1 MVARTSV
8 INLSGDHEET
18 VERLAKHLG
27 RNKLRRKLFNTVY
40 GPGILPRSKKQ
51 IMKSAGIPPR
61 NAQQAQNQIDHLAT
75 HHLIVREENNGSVED
90 RSRYLYRKDESIR
103 AIRKELIKSVRT
115 IKRQA
120 LKKKKRLNV
129 LYLTA
134 DTDRNHRLRV
144 DAEMRKVKEAIRG
157 SEYRDN
163 ITVDYSPAAGL
174 KTLQDGLND
183 HRPQIIHFSGHGN
196 AGGIAMDNGKVGK
209 PAGESLSF
217 SLLAKA
223 LAATDSP
230 PSVVV
235 LNSCNS
241 SGARNALLKQGLIVV
256 SMKTSIS
263 DLAAITFAPRFYA
276 AIASG
281 QSIKSA
287 FGQGKVAVENAS
299 ISEAA
304 GLRSLHSVRKERIG
318 IAQISASQFLTM
330 RLLVFA
336 RAAVPQVSGTV
347 EFTRVTAHC
356 LS

>member
-27 RNKLRRKLFNTVY
+27 KNKLRRKLFNTVY
-40 GPGILPRSKKQ
+40 GPARLPRSKKQ
-51 IMKSAGIPPR
+51 IMKSAAIPAQ

-75 HHLIVREENNGSVED
+75 HHLIVREENDGSVSD
-90 RSRYLYRKDESIR
+90 GSRYLYRKDDSIR
-103 AIRKELIKSVRT
+103 AIRKELIKYADDRKARDSLPTKRRPATTIINSVRT

-144 DAEMRKVKEAIRG
+144 DAEMSRVKEAIRG

-163 ITVDYSPAAGL
+163 ITIDYAPAARL
-174 KTLQDGLND
+174 KTLQDGLNN

-196 AGGIAMDNGKVGK
+196 ASGIAMDNGKIRN
-209 PAGESLSF
+209 PASDSLSF

-230 PSVVV
+230 PTVVV

-241 SGARNALLKQGLIVV
+241 SGARNVLLKQGLIVV

-263 DLAAITFAPRFYA
+263 DLAAISFAPRFYA

-281 QSIKSA
+281 QSIKAA
-287 FGQGKVAVENAS
+287 FGQGQVAVENAS
-299 ISEAA
+299 ISEADTPELFCPDNINPA
-304 GLRSLHSVRKERIG
+304 KVIL
-318 IAQISASQFLTM
+318 A
-330 RLLVFA
+330 
-336 RAAVPQVSGTV
+336 
-347 EFTRVTAHC
+347 
-356 LS
+356 

>member
-1 MVARTSV
+1 MAARTSM
-8 INLSGDHEET
+8 INMSADHEEL
-18 VERLAKHLG
+18 VERLSKRLG
-27 RNKLRRKLFNTVY
+27 TDKLRRKLFNTVY
-40 GPGILPRSKKQ
+40 GRGRVPRSLKQ
-51 IMKSAGIPPR
+51 IMTDADIKFQHR
-61 NAQQAQNQIDHLAT
+61 QQAQNQIDHLAKY
-75 HHLIVREENNGSVED
+75 HLIVRQDNDGSVKD
-90 RSRYLYRKDESIR
+90 GSRYLYLKDDHVRALRDEIIR
-103 AIRKELIKSVRT
+103 CADNPKLAKRLATKRRPEVTTIKSVRAV
-115 IKRQA
+115 KRQI

-144 DAEMRKVKEAIRG
+144 DAEMSRVKEAIRG

-163 ITVDYSPAAGL
+163 ITVDYAPAAKL

-196 AGGIAMDNGKVGK
+196 MAGIAMDNGKIVN
-209 PAGESLSF
+209 PASEPLSF

-223 LAATDSP
+223 LAATDNP

-235 LNSCNS
+235 LNSCHS
-241 SGARNALLKQGLIVV
+241 SGARKVLLKQGLIVV

-281 QSIKSA
+281 QSVKSA

-299 ISEAA
+299 ITEADTPELFWPDDVNPA
-304 GLRSLHSVRKERIG
+304 KVIL
-318 IAQISASQFLTM
+318 A
-330 RLLVFA
+330 
-336 RAAVPQVSGTV
+336 
-347 EFTRVTAHC
+347 
-356 LS
+356 

>member
-1 MVARTSV
+1 MVARTSI

-18 VERLAKHLG
+18 VERLAKRLG
-27 RNKLRRKLFNTVY
+27 RNKLRRKLVNTVY

-51 IMKSAGIPPR
+51 IMKAAGISMR
-61 NAQQAQNQIDHLAT
+61 NDQQAQNQIDHLAT
-75 HHLIVREENNGSVED
+75 HHLIVREENNRSVED

-103 AIRKELIKSVRT
+103 AIRKELIKYADDRKARDRLPTKRRPAGTSAITVRT

-134 DTDRNHRLRV
+134 DTDRAHRLRV

-163 ITVDYSPAAGL
+163 ITVEYSPAAGL

-196 AGGIAMDNGKVGK
+196 AGGIAMDKGKVRR
-209 PAGESLSF
+209 PIGESLSF
-217 SLLAKA
+217 PLLAKA

-235 LNSCNS
+235 LNSCHS
-241 SGARNALLKQGLIVV
+241 SGARNALVKQGLIVV

-287 FGQGKVAVENAS
+287 FEQGKVAVENAS
-299 ISEAA
+299 INEADTPELFCPDDINPTKVILA
-304 GLRSLHSVRKERIG
+304 
-318 IAQISASQFLTM
+318 
-330 RLLVFA
+330 
-336 RAAVPQVSGTV
+336 
-347 EFTRVTAHC
+347 
-356 LS
+356 

>member
-1 MVARTSV
+1 MAARTSV
-8 INLSGDHEET
+8 INMSGDHEEI
-18 VERLAKHLG
+18 VERLSKRLG
-27 RNKLRRKLFNTVY
+27 TDKLRRKLFNSVY
-40 GPGILPRSKKQ
+40 GRARVPRSLKE
-51 IMKSAGIPPR
+51 IMADAGIEFQYR
-61 NAQQAQNQIDHLAT
+61 QQAQNQIDHLAKY
-75 HHLIVREENNGSVED
+75 HLIVRQDNEGSVRD
-90 RSRYLYRKDESIR
+90 GSRYLYLKDDQVR
-103 AIRKELIKSVRT
+103 ALREEIIKCADNPGLAKKLATKRRPEVNIINSVRT
-115 IKRQA
+115 VKRQA

-144 DAEMRKVKEAIRG
+144 DAEMSRVKEAIRG

-163 ITVDYSPAAGL
+163 ITIDYAPAARL

-196 AGGIAMDNGKVGK
+196 AGGIAMDNGKVGN
-209 PAGESLSF
+209 PASESLSF
-217 SLLAKA
+217 WLLAKA

-230 PSVVV
+230 PTVVV

-281 QSIKSA
+281 QSIKAA

-299 ISEAA
+299 ISEADTPELFCPDDIDPA
-304 GLRSLHSVRKERIG
+304 KVIL
-318 IAQISASQFLTM
+318 A
-330 RLLVFA
+330 
-336 RAAVPQVSGTV
+336 
-347 EFTRVTAHC
+347 
-356 LS
+356 

>member
-103 AIRKELIKSVRT
+103 AIRKELIKYADDRKARDGLPTKRRPAGTSVTTVRT

-299 ISEAA
+299 ISEADTPELFCPIDINPA
-304 GLRSLHSVRKERIG
+304 KVIL
-318 IAQISASQFLTM
+318 A
-330 RLLVFA
+330 
-336 RAAVPQVSGTV
+336 
-347 EFTRVTAHC
+347 
-356 LS
+356 

>member
-40 GPGILPRSKKQ
+40 GPGRLPRSKKQ
-51 IMKSAGIPPR
+51 IMMSAGIAAR

-75 HHLIVREENNGSVED
+75 HHLIVREENDGSVSD
-90 RSRYLYRKDESIR
+90 QSRYLYRKDESIR
-103 AIRKELIKSVRT
+103 AIRKELIKYADDRKARDNLPTKRRPALTIINSVRT
-115 IKRQA
+115 VKRQA
-120 LKKKKRLNV
+120 LKKKKHLNV

-196 AGGIAMDNGKVGK
+196 AGGIAMDNGKVGN
-209 PAGESLSF
+209 PASEALSF

-230 PSVVV
+230 PTIVV

-287 FGQGKVAVENAS
+287 FGQGKVAVESAS
-299 ISEAA
+299 ISEADTPELFWPDDINPA
-304 GLRSLHSVRKERIG
+304 KVIL
-318 IAQISASQFLTM
+318 A
-330 RLLVFA
+330 
-336 RAAVPQVSGTV
+336 
-347 EFTRVTAHC
+347 
-356 LS
+356 

>member
-1 MVARTSV
+1 MAARTSV
-8 INLSGDHEET
+8 INMSGDHEEI
-18 VERLAKHLG
+18 VERLSKRLG
-27 RNKLRRKLFNTVY
+27 TDKLRRKLFNSVY
-40 GPGILPRSKKQ
+40 GRARVPRSLKE
-51 IMKSAGIPPR
+51 IMADAGIEFQYR
-61 NAQQAQNQIDHLAT
+61 QQAQNQIDHLAKY
-75 HHLIVREENNGSVED
+75 HLIVRQDNEGSVRD
-90 RSRYLYRKDESIR
+90 GSRYLYLKDDQVR
-103 AIRKELIKSVRT
+103 ALREEIIKCADNPGLAKKLATKRRPEVNIINSVRT
-115 IKRQA
+115 VKRQA

-144 DAEMRKVKEAIRG
+144 DAEMSRVKEAIRG

-163 ITVDYSPAAGL
+163 ITIDYAPAARL

-196 AGGIAMDNGKVGK
+196 AGGIAMDNGKVGN
-209 PAGESLSF
+209 PASESLSF

-230 PSVVV
+230 PTVVV

-281 QSIKSA
+281 QSIKAA

-299 ISEAA
+299 ISEADTPELFCPDDINPA
-304 GLRSLHSVRKERIG
+304 KVIL
-318 IAQISASQFLTM
+318 A
-330 RLLVFA
+330 
-336 RAAVPQVSGTV
+336 
-347 EFTRVTAHC
+347 
-356 LS
+356 